1 LLPFLALNKLLK
13 ARCPNQKMKLLKDL
27 STNILILVVIGF
39 VLYLIMPDMMK
50 AMLEILG
57 VWGPGIKYS
66 ESE

>member
-1 LLPFLALNKLLK
+1 
-13 ARCPNQKMKLLKDL
+13 MKLLKDL